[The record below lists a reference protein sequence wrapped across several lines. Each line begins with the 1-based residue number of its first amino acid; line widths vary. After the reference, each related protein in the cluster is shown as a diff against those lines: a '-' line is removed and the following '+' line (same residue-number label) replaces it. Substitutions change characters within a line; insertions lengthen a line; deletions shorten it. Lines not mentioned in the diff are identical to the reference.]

1 MYQII
6 YDSRIEKDIRTIP
19 ANILKLIFKKIEAL
33 RTNPRVRGVEKL
45 ASIEGWR
52 LRVGTY
58 RILYQIDDSEK
69 TIKVYRIKHRKEVYR

>member
-1 MYQII
+1 MYQIV
-6 YDSRIEKDIRTIP
+6 YDSRIGKDIRTIP
-19 ANILKLIFKKIEAL
+19 ANILKLIFKKIETL
-33 RTNPRVRGVEKL
+33 RANPRVRGIEKL
-45 ASIEGWR
+45 TSIEGWR